1 MKKISVA
8 AFAIGLTSLLGV
20 SGPVMAD
27 SFGNNITIYDGT
39 GYAGTNTG
47 GEDGETEPGMV
58 NSQVWD
64 LEGFFLNGSTLSMVA
79 GFDFKNGVS
88 GYPTFSSGD
97 IFIDVNGNF
106 GSSQSGYVP
115 AIGNNSVQSNF
126 GYEFVFDL
134 NFNDFSYDIV
144 KLDSEDSTITAWYP
158 ANEEDNPGSN
168 PWKYESDGTVIG
180 NGYFTFLSGLTD
192 SETGFT
198 GDSHYALTGF
208 DLAPIMSS
216 LGIST
221 SLNFTSHFT
230 MGCGNDNLMGS
241 GTAPVPEPAT
251 MLLFG
256 TGLAGLAT
264 VGRKKMNRA

>member
-1 MKKISVA
+1 MKKIFVT

-20 SGPVMAD
+20 SSPVMAG
-27 SFGNNITIYDGT
+27 SLGNNITIYDGT
-39 GYAGTNTG
+39 GYEGTSTG
-47 GEDGETEPGMV
+47 GEDGEAEPGMD

-79 GFDFKNGVS
+79 GFDFKYGVT
-88 GYPTFSSGD
+88 GHPLYTSGD
-97 IFIDVNGNF
+97 LFIDTDGNL
-106 GSSQSGYVP
+106 
-115 AIGNNSVQSNF
+115 GNTQTSYSPSDGFNTVESNF

-134 NFNDFSYDIV
+134 DFDNLTYNIV
-144 KLDSEDSTITAWYP
+144 QLDDTASTITADLA
-158 ANEEDNPGSN
+158 ANEAGTPGSN
-168 PWKYESDGTVIG
+168 PWKYESGGTEIG
-180 NGYFTFLSGLTD
+180 NGSFGFTSGLTD
-192 SETGFT
+192 SDTGFS
-198 GDSHYALTGF
+198 GGSHYALTGF

-221 SLNFTSHFT
+221 SLDFTSHFT

-256 TGLAGLAT
+256 TGLVGLAT
-264 VGRKKMNRA
+264 VGRKKMKRA